1 MARFQLDANL
11 SAQENLWLAARW
23 ASIVVLK
30 RNRFYGVTAQ
40 DKAELI
46 DELTLAAVNH
56 FLTFKIGQKRYAR
69 VSKDGQKKLTFFD
82 NCLSSAWSC
91 APNIAQPI
99 LKRIQLKVN
108 TSNIDDLAFRLSEAD
123 KFPRYMALNEYDK
136 AHEKPVHELKR
147 PADRAHRYRRMYEDY
162 VAEVEYLGLSETLP
176 FDKWLCRCGFN
187 QDTDACWC
195 LLTPEDRTEL
205 SQMQVE
211 LARRARDKEL
221 LDAGQDDR
229 ALLMRTKRS
238 IYMREYARRQRE
250 QQYEQV
256 NQEISKL
263 YGPPSPGYRWHRTAK
278 GKIMMKRLT

>member
-11 SAQENLWLAARW
+11 SAQENLWHAARW

-40 DKAELI
+40 DKSELI
-46 DELTLAAVNH
+46 EEVTLAAVNH

-69 VSKDGQKKLTFFD
+69 FAKDGRPLTFFD

-91 APNIAQPI
+91 APNVAQPI

-123 KFPRYMALNEYDK
+123 KFPRYMALDEYGNT
-136 AHEKPVHELKR
+136 HSKPVHELKR
-147 PADRAHRYRRMYEDY
+147 PADRAQRYRRMYEDY
-162 VAEVEYLGLSETLP
+162 VAEVEYMGLSETLP

-187 QDTDACWC
+187 KDAEACWY
-195 LLTPEDRTEL
+195 LLKPEDRIEL
-205 SQMQVE
+205 TKMQAA
-211 LARRARDKEL
+211 LARRARDEEL
-221 LDAGQDDR
+221 LEAGNDDR
-229 ALLMRTKRS
+229 ALLRRTKRS

-256 NQEISKL
+256 NQEISRL
-263 YGPPSPGYRWHRTAK
+263 YGPPSTGYRWHRTAK
-278 GKIMMKRLT
+278 GKIIMKRLK

>member
-1 MARFQLDANL
+1 MPRFQLDGNL

-40 DKAELI
+40 DKSELI
-46 DELTLAAVNH
+46 EEVTLAAVNH
-56 FLTFKIGQKRYAR
+56 FLTFKVGQKRYAR
-69 VSKDGQKKLTFFD
+69 VAKDGRKLTFFD
-82 NCLSSAWSC
+82 NVLSSAWSC
-91 APNIAQPI
+91 APNVAQPI

-123 KFPRYMALNEYDK
+123 KFPRYMALDEYGDT
-136 AHEKPVHELKR
+136 HSKPVHELKR

-162 VAEVEYLGLSETLP
+162 LCEVQFLGLLSEPLS

-187 QDTDACWC
+187 KDADACWC

-205 SQMQVE
+205 SHMQAE
-211 LARRARDKEL
+211 LLRRSRDKEL
-221 LDAGQDDR
+221 LDSNKDDR
-229 ALLMRTKRS
+229 ALLRRTKRS

-250 QQYEQV
+250 RQYEQV

-278 GKIMMKRLT
+278 GKVMMKRLK